1 MKETLENLDAEPLV
15 GKGLVHRRTDQ
26 TKVAKYK
33 KLFLGRAVFKINHR
47 SPKII
52 PKDEELV
59 SPRTPLSAKSK
70 MNQMNPFDFEGFD
83 E

>member
-1 MKETLENLDAEPLV
+1 MKETLENVDAEPLV
-15 GKGLVHRRTDQ
+15 GRGFVHRRTDQ

-52 PKDEELV
+52 PKDE
-59 SPRTPLSAKSK
+59 
-70 MNQMNPFDFEGFD
+70 
-83 E
+83 